1 MNCHLEN
8 NIRQINHTSLICF
21 AMLEKNR
28 INRNFGFLLSVFG
41 FYRLCQYRLR
51 FRFRL
56 LKKPRFSVSVSVTD
70 PALLQIIAAEAV
82 LSAAQTQ
89 ASRARLIAAAAP
101 SSGAFLQAIPM
112 SSVGTRLDNTY
123 CRVTTSGCT

>member
-41 FYRLCQYRLR
+41 FYRLCQHRLR

-70 PALLQIIAAEAV
+70 PALVRSTQGNPLICLLRRGYPLEPVMESRPFFRDRAE
-82 LSAAQTQ
+82 TETFRKK
-89 ASRARLIAAAAP
+89 SRAEPR
-101 SSGAFLQAIPM
+101 
-112 SSVGTRLDNTY
+112 
-123 CRVTTSGCT
+123 

>member
-51 FRFRL
+51 FRL

-70 PALLQIIAAEAV
+70 PALIQSKMLGMSFGMNLSISHFTKSCESV
-82 LSAAQTQ
+82 LLRIVWYS
-89 ASRARLIAAAAP
+89 L
-101 SSGAFLQAIPM
+101 LNC
-112 SSVGTRLDNTY
+112 SV
-123 CRVTTSGCT
+123 